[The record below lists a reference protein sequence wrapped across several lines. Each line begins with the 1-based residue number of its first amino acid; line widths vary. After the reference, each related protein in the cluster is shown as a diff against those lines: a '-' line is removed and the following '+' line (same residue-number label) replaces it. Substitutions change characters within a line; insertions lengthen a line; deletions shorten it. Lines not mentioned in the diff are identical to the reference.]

1 MDALPFDLGQ
11 NKSGIEFFAFSGVE
25 KKLIETAQ
33 VHGVGG
39 HANDILRRV
48 GWRFTIGA
56 RVADRAIEEH
66 PIHALNAAHGNAD
79 GQVLTFFIEKA
90 QRGVSFA
97 WQVFGKQL
105 GKRFPYRV
113 RNYGIDFSAGR
124 PVLESVLRIVVGNR
138 GVAGEAQDKADAHDH
153 KKNDEQHAH
162 KTHLRCWEPRRKSHD
177 HPLSLR
183 SRSGTH
189 MGCRCLSHVIPGPRF
204 YEAGLLMTDLCSH
217 TSGKCLSIMETDTT
231 SHFRKILTIRD
242 FSREGTDMFRK
253 QDKLE
258 ITKVWIAAAAARRK
272 K

>member
-11 NKSGIEFFAFSGVE
+11 NKSGVELFALRGVE
-25 KKLIETAQ
+25 KKFIETAQ

-39 HANDILRRV
+39 HANDILRGI

-56 RVADRAIEEH
+56 CVADRAIEEH

-113 RNYGIDFSAGR
+113 RNSGIDFSAGR

-138 GVAGEAQDKADAHDH
+138 GVAGEAQDKADARDH
-153 KKNDEQHAH
+153 KKNDEQHANE
-162 KTHLRCWEPRRKSHD
+162 TRFSCCPEPRRKSQG
-177 HPLSLR
+177 PTLSLLRKR
-183 SRSGTH
+183 SEIQWDAALIAGYPGLRS
-189 MGCRCLSHVIPGPRF
+189 
-204 YEAGLLMTDLCSH
+204 
-217 TSGKCLSIMETDTT
+217 
-231 SHFRKILTIRD
+231 
-242 FSREGTDMFRK
+242 
-253 QDKLE
+253 
-258 ITKVWIAAAAARRK
+258 
-272 K
+272 